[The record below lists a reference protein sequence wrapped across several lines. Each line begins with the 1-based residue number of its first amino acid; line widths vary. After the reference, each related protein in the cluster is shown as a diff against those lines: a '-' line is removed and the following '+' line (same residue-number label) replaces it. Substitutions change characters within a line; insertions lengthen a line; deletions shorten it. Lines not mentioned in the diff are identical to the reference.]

1 LGEDRRVKPRQPR
14 HLAPYT
20 IGTVTSRDGT
30 SIAFR
35 RLGRGPG
42 VVLVH
47 GAMQAAQNFMRLA
60 SALAGSFTVHVPD
73 RRGRGASGA
82 FGPDY
87 GVARECEDLQAL
99 LAATDARDVF
109 GLSSGALI
117 VMQAARTV
125 PLIRKIALYEPP
137 FPVGDGRPGRWL
149 GRFDGEVAR
158 GDLAAALVT
167 VIQATGDDTLFTHL
181 PRFVLTPLVRLG
193 VRANARRAAGDDTP
207 IAALIPTAHYDA
219 QLAASFEGTLDEFRD
234 LRNDVL
240 LLGGSRSQR
249 FLRTALDAI
258 AAVLPRAR
266 RVELPGVGHVAADN
280 GGKPELVA
288 EELRRFFAGAPSPG

>member
-1 LGEDRRVKPRQPR
+1 MDLRVQPSQIR
-14 HLAPYT
+14 PYT

-30 SIAFR
+30 SIAYR

-47 GAMQAAQNFMRLA
+47 GAMQAAQSFMRLA
-60 SALAGSFTVHVPD
+60 SALADTFTVHVPD

-82 FGPDY
+82 FGADY
-87 GVARECEDLQAL
+87 GVARESEDLHAL
-99 LAATDARDVF
+99 LVATGARDVF

-117 VMQAARTV
+117 VMRAALTV

-137 FPVGDGRPGRWL
+137 FPFGDERPGRWL
-149 GRFDGEVAR
+149 GRFDDEVGR
-158 GDLAAALVT
+158 GDLASALVT

-181 PRFVLTPLVRLG
+181 PRFVLKPLVRLG
-193 VRANARRAAGDDTP
+193 IRENGRRVGGDDTP
-207 IAALIPTAHYDA
+207 ISALIPTAHYDA
-219 QLAASFEGTLDEFRD
+219 LLAGSFEGTLDEFRA

-240 LLGGSRSQR
+240 LLGGRRSQR
-249 FLRTALDAI
+249 FLRSALDAV
-258 AAVLPRAR
+258 AAVLPQAR
-266 RVELPGVGHVAADN
+266 RVELAGVGHVAADN

-288 EELRRFFAGAPSPG
+288 DELRRFFAGASSPPAT